1 MGQITEHGPKS
12 CLVVEDDERLCA
24 VIAEALATLGFA
36 VRVVGSIAD
45 ARAALTP
52 GPPDLLVLDVVLP
65 DGRAV
70 DLLDVLQN
78 VSPAPCVVAISGAA
92 GPEESFELA
101 ARGVRAYLK
110 KPLNLEEL
118 EAGVRR
124 ALSEPPNLK
133 PHVKSAVGRSPV
145 HEVEQLV
152 RDTMVE
158 EALARGKGNRRQAS
172 RVLGISRQLLQHI
185 LRKG

>member
-1 MGQITEHGPKS
+1 MEHGPKS

-24 VIAEALATLGFA
+24 AIAEALVALGFR
-36 VRVVGSIAD
+36 VRIVGSIKA
-45 ARAALTP
+45 AQAALAE
-52 GPPDLLVLDVVLP
+52 GPPDLLVLDVALP

-70 DLLDVLQN
+70 DLLDFLQN

-118 EAGVRR
+118 EAGITR
-124 ALSEPPNLK
+124 ALSEPPDLAA
-133 PHVKSAVGRSPV
+133 HVKSVVGRAPV
-145 HEVEQLV
+145 HQVEQLV
-152 RDTMVE
+152 RDTMVQ